1 MFISPKLAALAA
13 APFTL
18 VCLGFAIHGFLQT
31 GEITDPQQLAD
42 ARGYEMF
49 WLFLAGVGIASG
61 VLSWWIMKGQ
71 QEREKADS

>member
-31 GEITDPQQLAD
+31 GEITDPQQLSD
-42 ARGYEMF
+42 ARGFALF
-49 WLFLAGVGIASG
+49 WLAYTGWLPIFSG
-61 VLSWWIMKGQ
+61 G
-71 QEREKADS
+71 D

>member
-31 GEITDPQQLAD
+31 GEITDPQQLSD
-42 ARGYEMF
+42 ARGFALF
-49 WLFLAGVGIASG
+49 WLFLAAIAIVCG
-61 VLSWWIMKGQ
+61 ALSWWIMKGQ
-71 QEREKADS
+71 QEQADS